1 MNYKL
6 SPSDLTFLYDRCKH
20 CFVLKVRYGIQQP
33 SIPLPSI
40 FSIIASL
47 QKSHYAGKRT
57 EEFCPSLPPGKVV
70 FGEKWVHSKAIQPAG
85 CKSACYISGRFDI
98 VAALDTG
105 AFAILDFKTGN
116 PNDEKSGMYARQL
129 QAYAY
134 SLENPEP
141 GCLELKPIT
150 HLGLLYF
157 APESC
162 EQMHGMTQT
171 LFGPIKWI
179 PIERNDDQFIEF
191 LAEVVKLLDGPMPQ
205 MIPDNCDWCKYRT
218 TTRELFSA
226 IDDKKLES
234 SAPVPIPSC
243 PICNGE
249 MRRRSG
255 KFGDFWSCTRFPDCR
270 GTRNI

>member
-20 CFVLKVRYGIQQP
+20 CFVLKVKYGIQQP

-57 EEFCPSLPPGKVV
+57 EEFCSSLPPGKVV
-70 FGEKWVHSKAIQPAG
+70 LGEKWVHSKTIQPAG
-85 CKSACYISGRFDI
+85 CESACYINGRFDI
-98 VAALDTG
+98 VAALDNG

-116 PNDEKSGMYARQL
+116 PSEEKSEMYARQL

-141 GCLELKPIT
+141 GSLELKPIT

-157 APESC
+157 TPESC
-162 EQMHGMTQT
+162 EQKQGMNQT
-171 LFGPIKWI
+171 LFGPTTWI
-179 PIERNDDQFIEF
+179 PIDRNDLQFMEF
-191 LAEVVKLLDGPMPQ
+191 LAEAIKVLDGPIPQ
-205 MIPDNCDWCKYRT
+205 MDPDNCDWCKYRAKIGEVSLPKQDEET
-218 TTRELFSA
+218 
-226 IDDKKLES
+226 ES
-234 SAPVPIPSC
+234 PTVVPIPSC

-249 MRRRSG
+249 MRLRSG
-255 KFGDFWSCTRFPDCR
+255 KYGEFWSCLRFPNCR
-270 GTRNI
+270 GTRNL